1 MKAKDEEV
9 VDSIIIVA
17 QKLIQQYG
25 LNKTT
30 MEDIAKAAG
39 KGKSTLYY
47 YFKSKE
53 EIFDEVVKR
62 EMDDFFQVVKM
73 AVDKEDNALGKLRTY
88 ITVKIKT
95 ITNKVNLYQIVKAG
109 LLEPQL
115 FDLYKKYRNRYD
127 KEEAG
132 LISSILTNGIE
143 TGAFSLPDK
152 NDLKVLVEVL
162 VSCVRGI
169 EYDII
174 ARDKFSTLSKRAD
187 FLVSIVAK
195 GLQ

>member
-1 MKAKDEEV
+1 MKTKDQEIV
-9 VDSIIIVA
+9 HSIIVEA
-17 QKLIQQYG
+17 QKLLQQYG

-62 EMDDFFQVVKM
+62 EMDDFFQGVKS
-73 AVDKEDNALGKLRTY
+73 AVDKEDNALSKLRTY

-95 ITNKVNLYQIVKAG
+95 ITTKVNLYHIVKAG

-127 KEEAG
+127 KEEAS

-143 TGAFSLPDK
+143 TGAFSLPEE
-152 NDLKVLVEVL
+152 NDLNVLVEVL